1 VSLDA
6 DEMTREEMM
15 HDQAPPISRASAAG
29 NAFVLNSTTAV
40 PRNIFQFYEGNPPE
54 LIADIF
60 AKTRADNP
68 HWSWRQ
74 IDYES
79 SDLTPPPIPLSA
91 FNATPGS
98 NNKAFGSPEEDLG
111 KLTPTNHV
119 REPWVPSVASAS
131 DWYRI
136 VAIRKY
142 GGVYMDS
149 DNIPLRP
156 LEEWVDV
163 TMSALQG
170 FREEPSL
177 IMGSWAFAS
186 PPDTPFLQC
195 WEQEFAT
202 ALQDMSAYPFL
213 PHVLTVLKKHLQ
225 IWSGL
230 PYLNVYAA
238 WAVCATT
245 LPDAPYS
252 IRDSYTNG
260 SADPKHNPPSTMAEA
275 FVPGVADDSPYGPGY
290 FTFDVPNW
298 PKLTVTSPPLPGGA
312 CAVADS
318 QTFGFTGN
326 VTQTLMGS
334 NKTVFTKKV
343 KLTPMIKLAHPQVSC
358 IVSPLSSYGCTSY
371 MFELLEPEKYEQM
384 C

>member
-1 VSLDA
+1 
-6 DEMTREEMM
+6 M

-40 PRNIFQFYEGNPPE
+40 PRNIFQFYEGNPSE
-54 LIADIF
+54 LVADIF

-98 NNKAFGSPEEDLG
+98 HNLAFGAPEEG
-111 KLTPTNHV
+111 FGMLTPTNQV
-119 REPWVPSVASAS
+119 RKPWAPAVANAG

-149 DNIPLRP
+149 DNIPLQP

-170 FREEPSL
+170 FREVFASY
-177 IMGSWAFAS
+177 IMGNWAFAS

-213 PHVLTVLKKHLQ
+213 PHVLAVLKKHLQ
-225 IWSGL
+225 IWRWL
-230 PYLNVYAA
+230 PYMNAYAA

-260 SADPKHNPPSTMAEA
+260 TVDPKHNPLSTMAEA
-275 FVPGVADDSPYGPGY
+275 FVPGPAKVDDSSPYGPCY
-290 FTFDVPNW
+290 FSFDVQNW
-298 PKLTVTSPPLPGGA
+298 PRPTVASPPRPDTCNGTTDPSGL
-312 CAVADS
+312 S
-318 QTFGFTGN
+318 ES

-358 IVSPLSSYGCTSY
+358 VVFPLSTYGCTSY
-371 MFELLEPEKYEQM
+371 MFELLEPETYEQM